1 VATEKFSSLDTK
13 PTDSNFASIEEENV
27 ASAMNKSGGEKNKL
41 GLCAD
46 CRHAQRIESSKG
58 SLFLLCTRSKIDPR
72 FPKYPRL
79 PVLNCSGYDPPSR
92 SGGGQAE

>member
-1 VATEKFSSLDTK
+1 
-13 PTDSNFASIEEENV
+13 
-27 ASAMNKSGGEKNKL
+27 MNKSGGEKNKS

-58 SLFLLCTRSKIDPR
+58 SLFLLCTLSKIDLR

-79 PVLNCSGYDPPSR
+79 PVLTCSGYDRPPG
-92 SGGGQAE
+92 SGDGQAE

>member
-1 VATEKFSSLDTK
+1 MK
-13 PTDSNFASIEEENV
+13 
-27 ASAMNKSGGEKNKL
+27 KSGGEKNQP

-58 SLFLLCTRSKIDPR
+58 SLFLLCTLSKIDPR

-79 PVLNCSGYDPPSR
+79 PVLTCPGYDRPSGR
-92 SGGGQAE
+92 GDGQAE